1 MQKQNYFGFSLVE
14 LLVAMVVIALLAL
27 LAVPIYNH
35 YLIYSRRTDA
45 MQTLLAIQV
54 TEENYRQ
61 ANNTYGTLAQVW
73 SGSNSISGHY
83 TIAISNVSATTYTIT
98 ATATGNQTQDTQDG
112 TSCTPMVL
120 AFANNTTT
128 KTPSVCWTMS

>member
-1 MQKQNYFGFSLVE
+1 MNNKNQLAFSLME

-54 TEENYRQ
+54 VEENYRQ
-61 ANNTYGTLAQVW
+61 TNNTYGALAQVW

-112 TSCTPMVL
+112 TSCTSMVL

-128 KTPSVCWTMS
+128 KTPLICWTMG